1 MADLRAR
8 GRHTFRMASGR
19 LINPAFHTGA
29 MTMSDIITSPFDAA
43 IDTLR
48 ERERTLDTEA
58 QSLIIRRDEVREMIA
73 VLTSRKPRA
82 PRKPRALFRRAR
94 CLIVNRRRLI
104 KTDGGREI
112 QHLRT
117 MQ

>member
-1 MADLRAR
+1 
-8 GRHTFRMASGR
+8 MASGR

-48 ERERTLDTEA
+48 ERERNLDTEA

-82 PRKPRALFRRAR
+82 PRKPRAMTEAAPVTTEEAAPRPGVFAAPFS
-94 CLIVNRRRLI
+94 VVAP
-104 KTDGGREI
+104 DAAEAA
-112 QHLRT
+112 
-117 MQ
+117 